1 MIAYTKVTKLHL
13 QLEKLTNRGL
23 KQERAIELIKTIPDP
38 GLMTSNLRAYP
49 DRIGHNVVVET
60 HAKLEE
66 THHELVEVIEDV
78 LEGSVLIDTGMLDR
92 AGHKFSCCSAVIPVR
107 GPVNPTWMTE
117 ACAGER
123 PRYELVCATCCKVIS
138 DATINPLEAAKYH
151 IKGWR

>member
-23 KQERAIELIKTIPDP
+23 NQERAIELIKTIPDP

-49 DRIGHNVVVET
+49 DRINHNVVVET

-78 LEGSVLIDTGMLDR
+78 LEGSVFIDTGKMTIS
-92 AGHKFSCCSAVIPVR
+92 GHELSCWMNDVSRQSPGYQIVCQTCSKLI
-107 GPVNPTWMTE
+107 
-117 ACAGER
+117 CAN
-123 PRYELVCATCCKVIS
+123 
-138 DATINPLEAAKYH
+138 TIAPLMHARYH
-151 IKGWR
+151 IKGWL